1 MPRKFLRR
9 ILPDHHEVRRYK
21 TFRVFGSLLHEPDLW
36 HLNRRS
42 VSGAFS
48 LGLFWTFIP
57 IPTQMLFSAAFAI
70 VLRVNIPV
78 AVATVWIT
86 NPITVP
92 PIFYF
97 CYRVGAWVLGI
108 EPNHIAFEWSF
119 DWLAQEIG
127 ALWEPLIVGCLI
139 IATLS
144 ATLGYFAVRVLWWA
158 HVVRRL
164 QQRRERRRERKGQ
177 A

>member
-21 TFRVFGSLLHEPDLW
+21 TFRVFGTLLHDPDLW

-57 IPTQMLFSAAFAI
+57 IPTQMLFSAACAI
-70 VLRVNIPV
+70 LLRVNIPV

-97 CYRVGAWVLGI
+97 CYRIGAWVMGV
-108 EPNHIAFEWSF
+108 EADRFAFELSF
-119 DWLAQEIG
+119 DWLFKEIG
-127 ALWEPLIVGCLI
+127 TLWQPLIVGCLI
-139 IATLS
+139 VSTVS
-144 ATLGYFAVRVLWWA
+144 ATVGYFAVRILWRA
-158 HVVRRL
+158 HVLRRL
-164 QQRRERRRERKGQ
+164 RQRRERRRQRKVQ
-177 A
+177 P